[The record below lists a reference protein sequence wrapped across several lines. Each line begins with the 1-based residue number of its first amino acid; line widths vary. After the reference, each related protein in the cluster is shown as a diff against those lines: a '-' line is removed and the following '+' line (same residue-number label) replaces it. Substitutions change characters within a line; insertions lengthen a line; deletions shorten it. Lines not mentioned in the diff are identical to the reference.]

1 LVPYQRSRT
10 MIDQSIQ
17 SSSIMI
23 HFSVLTDPRKPRN
36 QLYSV
41 YDLISTAILAT
52 LCSADDYYSFSLWAK
67 TNLDWLQSVGICKE
81 GAPSH
86 DTYER
91 FFKFLD
97 PEIFRE
103 CFMGWTQTIAQSFGG
118 VIAIDGKTLCNSGD
132 ASQDPI
138 HMVSAFA
145 AENSL
150 ILGQLKCKNKGQEL
164 ETIQRLL
171 KVLDIKGAI
180 VTIDAAGCH
189 KVVIEQIRSQGG
201 DYLIALKGNQGNLHA
216 EALNFFEQ
224 ALLVTS
230 EEANCDYWRSEEK
243 SRGRHEIREVWVT
256 DDLSWLPQKDDWLDL
271 RSLMCLRLTKT
282 VKDKQTQETRYYI
295 SNLKADAEKLG
306 KAGRNHWSVENNL
319 HWQLDVTYREDLS
332 RVRKGNGAENLSVV
346 RRATLNLLK
355 EDKETKVG
363 MKNRRLK
370 AGWDRQYLLS
380 LIGVN

>member
-1 LVPYQRSRT
+1 
-10 MIDQSIQ
+10 
-17 SSSIMI
+17 MI

-41 YDLISTAILAT
+41 YDLISTTILAT
-52 LCSADDYYSFSLWAK
+52 LCAADDYYSISLWAK
-67 TNLDWLQSVGICKE
+67 ANLGWLQSVGICEE

-103 CFMGWTQTIAQSFGG
+103 CFMGWTQAIAQSYNG
-118 VIAIDGKTLCNSGD
+118 VLAIDGKTLCNSGD
-132 ASQDPI
+132 HSQDPI

-145 AENSL
+145 ADNSL

-164 ETIQRLL
+164 ETIQRLI

-189 KVVIEQIRSQGG
+189 KVVIEQIRNKEG

-216 EALNFFEQ
+216 EVTNFFEQ
-224 ALLVTS
+224 ALVVTAQ
-230 EEANCDYWRSEEK
+230 EANCDFWSSEEK
-243 SRGRHEIREVWVT
+243 GRGRHEIREVWT
-256 DDLSWLPQKDDWLDL
+256 TEDLSWLPQKDDWRDL
-271 RSLMCLRLTKT
+271 RSLVCLRLTKT
-282 VKDKQTQETRYYI
+282 VKGKQSQETRYYI
-295 SNLKADAEKLG
+295 SNLPAEAEKLA
-306 KAGRNHWSVENNL
+306 KAARNHWSVENNL

-332 RVRKGNGAENLSVV
+332 RVRKGHGAENLSVV

-355 EDKETKVG
+355 EDKVTKVG

-380 LIGVN
+380 LIGVK

>member
-1 LVPYQRSRT
+1 ML
-10 MIDQSIQ
+10 DQSIQ
-17 SSSIMI
+17 SSSLMI
-23 HFSVLTDPRKPRN
+23 HFSVLPDPRKPRN
-36 QLYSV
+36 QFYTV
-41 YDLISTAILAT
+41 YDLVSTAILAT
-52 LCSADDYYSFSLWAK
+52 LCSADDYYSISLW
-67 TNLDWLQSVGICKE
+67 TVTHLDWLQSVGICKE

-91 FFKFLD
+91 FFKFLNPD
-97 PEIFRE
+97 AFRE
-103 CFMGWTQTIAQSFGG
+103 CFMSWTQTMTRLFGG

-132 ASQDPI
+132 DSQDPI

-171 KVLDIKGAI
+171 KILDIKGAI

-189 KVVIEQIRSQGG
+189 KVVIEQIRDQGG

-216 EALNFFEQ
+216 EAINYFEQ
-224 ALLVTS
+224 ALLIMP
-230 EEANCDYWRSEEK
+230 EEAGCDYWRCEET
-243 SRGRHEIREVWVT
+243 SRGRHEIREVWAIG
-256 DDLSWLPQKDDWLDL
+256 DLNWLPQKDHWRDL
-271 RSLMCLRLTKT
+271 KSITRLHLRKEVRGKT
-282 VKDKQTQETRYYI
+282 TQETRYYI
-295 SNLKADAEKLG
+295 SSLKADAEKLG
-306 KAGRNHWSVENNL
+306 KAARSHWSVENNL

-355 EDKETKVG
+355 EDKVTKVG

-370 AGWDRQYLLS
+370 AGWDKQYLLS

>member
-1 LVPYQRSRT
+1 ML
-10 MIDQSIQ
+10 DQSIQ
-17 SSSIMI
+17 SSSLMI

-36 QLYSV
+36 QFYTV
-41 YDLISTAILAT
+41 YDLVSTTILAT
-52 LCSADDYYSFSLWAK
+52 LCSADDYYSISLWTV

-97 PEIFRE
+97 PEAFRE
-103 CFMGWTQTIAQSFGG
+103 CFMSWTQTMTRLFGG
-118 VIAIDGKTLCNSGD
+118 VIAIDGKTVCNSGD
-132 ASQDPI
+132 DSQDPI

-171 KVLDIKGAI
+171 KILDIKGAI

-189 KVVIEQIRSQGG
+189 KVVIEQIRDQGG
-201 DYLIALKGNQGNLHA
+201 DYLIALKGNQGNLYA
-216 EALNFFEQ
+216 EAINYFEQ
-224 ALLVTS
+224 ALLATA
-230 EEANCDYWRSEEK
+230 EEAGYDYWRNEET
-243 SRGRHEIREVWVT
+243 SRGRHEIREVWAIGEL
-256 DDLSWLPQKDDWLDL
+256 DWLPQKDDWRDL
-271 RSLMCLRLTKT
+271 KSITCLRLTKKVRGKT
-282 VKDKQTQETRYYI
+282 TQETRYYI
-295 SNLKADAEKLG
+295 SSLKADAEKLG
-306 KAGRNHWSVENNL
+306 KTARCHWSVENNL

-355 EDKETKVG
+355 EDKVTKVG

-370 AGWDRQYLLS
+370 AGWDREYLLS

>member
-1 LVPYQRSRT
+1 ML
-10 MIDQSIQ
+10 DQSIQ
-17 SSSIMI
+17 SSSFMM

-36 QLYSV
+36 QFYSV
-41 YDLISTAILAT
+41 YDLVSTAILAT
-52 LCSADDYYSFSLWAK
+52 LCSADDYYSMSLWTK
-67 TNLDWLQSVGICKE
+67 TNLDWLQSVGVCKE
-81 GAPSH
+81 GTPSH

-97 PEIFRE
+97 PNTFRE
-103 CFMGWTQTIAQSFGG
+103 CFMGWTQNMARLFGG

-132 ASQDPI
+132 DLQDPI
-138 HMVSAFA
+138 HIVSAFA
-145 AENSL
+145 AENS
-150 ILGQLKCKNKGQEL
+150 IVLGQLKCKNKGQEL

-171 KVLDIKGAI
+171 KILDIKGAI

-189 KVVIEQIRSQGG
+189 KVVIEQIRDQGG

-216 EALNFFEQ
+216 EATNYFEQ
-224 ALLVTS
+224 VLLTTP
-230 EEANCDYWRSEEK
+230 EEAGCDYWRSEET
-243 SRGRHEIREVWVT
+243 SRGRHEVREVWAT
-256 DDLSWLPQKDDWLDL
+256 ENLDWLPQKNDWRDL
-271 RSLMCLRLTKT
+271 KSIICLRLIRT
-282 VKDKQTQETRYYI
+282 VKDKTTQETRYYI
-295 SNLKADAEKLG
+295 SSLKAEAEKLG
-306 KAGRNHWSVENNL
+306 KAIRSHWSVENNL

-355 EDKETKVG
+355 EDKVTKVG

-370 AGWDRQYLLS
+370 AGWDRGYLLS